1 MNAAV
6 LYVLVAL
13 TVSITSSQPTY
24 DLNQVS
30 ECGCEKELEALRKQI
45 VLLNEKVDNLNN
57 AQKTPS
63 TSTPST
69 VTPTSASG

>member
-1 MNAAV
+1 MKVAI
-6 LYVLVAL
+6 LCVLVAL
-13 TVSITSSQPTY
+13 TVSMTSSQPTH
-24 DLNQVS
+24 DFNQVS
-30 ECGCEKELEALRKQI
+30 ECDCEQELESLRKQI

-69 VTPTSASG
+69 VTPTPANG